1 MNRSLLDPMAAKHSA
16 SRRIHVQAAP
26 SYLTEAGT
34 PDDRA
39 LCGQRGGHL
48 TDLTGTKLSES
59 VPNMKCVG
67 WNWNAAIDPDRIR
80 SKIDE

>member
-1 MNRSLLDPMAAKHSA
+1 M
-16 SRRIHVQAAP
+16 
-26 SYLTEAGT
+26 
-34 PDDRA
+34 
-39 LCGQRGGHL
+39 
-48 TDLTGTKLSES
+48 ES